1 MAIFKVTAV
10 PDFSQLKGEIAKLQ
24 SSPVTL
30 GVDTQQANVN
40 IKATT
45 QNLKKLTETFSPDGE
60 LMHSVSNYSKR
71 VGEVVTVTKSLD
83 RESGE
88 MAVTSKKVTQN
99 FEAQARAAQKAA
111 TEVQSAADAYRA
123 YAAQQNKGYTPT
135 AMQRRIESITGISGG
150 STKSAADSAKVFERA
165 WLNASGKVQDGA
177 QKAARD
183 VKNVGKAA
191 KETSGFADLMGD
203 SFGRVAAKMALWQV
217 LGNAIAGVKR
227 SFVEALDTM
236 KSVDDEMVTI
246 RKVTGATTAELNK
259 IEKQAYDTASA
270 YGVAADEYLQFVS
283 GFSRAGYGEQ
293 ASALAELAAK
303 TQIVGDTNAE
313 TAQQF
318 LLSVDAAYKY
328 QGSIEQLTKVLDG
341 ANEIDN
347 HYATSIAK
355 IAEGLGKVAP
365 IAAQAHVGVDEL
377 TAAIGTITA
386 VTQRSGTEAST
397 ALRALFLNIIGDTK
411 TEIDEGVTWTTGE
424 IAGLRDVIKV
434 YAKDAYEAAQ
444 ATGSVI
450 NPMKAIAGLSK
461 SMKDGLL
468 TEQQLMEMVS
478 DIGGKLRTSQ
488 LLALIQNW
496 DMYQSMLT
504 DFAGAAGS
512 ADKEVENALDSWTR
526 KTEILKNKWTEFVS
540 NLVETDTIKDALD
553 GVIGLVEFLDSD
565 TGRLVVQMG
574 LLVGTLA
581 LLNKGFTS
589 LMTKTAVGTFF
600 GTLTSAIG
608 GNAMATTQLIGQL
621 KSLVAILPQIGIGAA
636 IFAALAAAISLS
648 TEKARA
654 YEKALED
661 VETAQGA
668 LDETKSEYDELIN
681 KTGELTAEEKKRL
694 EVLKELRQE
703 QEKQLDAAKKTAWEA
718 WNAAHGS
725 GASAVVGGAEG
736 VGGGL
741 GVGAVK
747 TERMDIVAL
756 RDYREELAEIAAQ
769 YQIGEMSAGAYYD
782 ALEQLNAAREESVE
796 TIRAA
801 ILAGYEVTDEQREL
815 VAAYDRVQQIL
826 GVASDATAK
835 YVSGLVEEAR
845 QSGKTEKELYD
856 LVAAQ
861 ITASNTK
868 LNFSQQIMALQQL
881 ATQAGYAGN
890 ALANTFALAGI
901 NETNLKRTAA
911 GLMQSG
917 KYSSYEAAYAEAL
930 RRTQSSMLYQFSKM
944 TSTAPS
950 GGWGGTSYTPS
961 GGSSYVP
968 SGGGSSGSAAKSKQN
983 ELDNAKKKA
992 AQATI
997 DAIKRQRDAET
1008 DAIDEQI
1015 DALKKQN
1022 EETERGEKLEELK
1035 LNILKKQDE
1044 LLNARNERTVRQYN
1058 AATGQWEWVADA
1070 QKVKDAEEALEDAK
1084 KDLRDYER
1092 DTERELAI
1100 EELEARKKAIEAA
1113 YQLKI
1118 DTWQK
1123 LIDELNG
1130 DVETEKALLAASRG
1144 DWETY
1149 YQEML
1154 KVYQKLLDA
1163 AQDYEDKKQEIQNS
1177 GNTGGSNTGSG
1188 SGGVDNGGNADDVNK
1203 IIEANRKKENDALAN
1218 LDRDLALLTP
1228 EQRAVYDMWMS
1239 RGTGSYYAIEQ
1250 AKKAPKGDTGS
1261 SSGDS
1266 AKKTTDTNS
1275 PAYTPGGTFLGGYK
1289 PSTSG
1294 SGSGGSTSDSGT
1306 KKPSGG
1312 RGTLGGGKNTNKVSR
1327 YDSGGVL
1334 HGLGGIKATVDD
1346 EMVLPPDVTRKLLMP
1361 SSDSRATE
1369 VIAGMRLA
1377 LNDRTPYGKSLA
1389 GVTNN
1394 STDSHDVSY
1403 CVNGVPISTDMA
1415 KLPMEQIVRQ
1425 LNMAAFQGQVFN
1437 GW

>member
-40 IKATT
+40 INATR
-45 QNLKKLTETFSPDGE
+45 QSLQKLTETFSPEGE
-60 LMHSVSNYSKR
+60 LRRSVAGYSR
-71 VGEVVTVTKSLD
+71 QIGEVVQVSKSLNAQT
-83 RESGE
+83 GE
-88 MAVTSKKVTQN
+88 MDVTSKKVTQN
-99 FEAQARAAQKAA
+99 FEAQAKAAQKAA
-111 TEVQSAADAYRA
+111 AQVQAAKDAYRA
-123 YAAQQNKGYTPT
+123 YAAQQSRTYAPT
-135 AMQRRIESITGISGG
+135 AMQRRIESLTGISGLSG
-150 STKSAADSAKVFERA
+150 KDALESAAAFEKA
-165 WLNASGKVQDGA
+165 WLSASSKVQGSADKAA
-177 QKAARD
+177 QK
-183 VKNVGKAA
+183 VKSVGQAA
-191 KETSGFADLMGD
+191 KETSGFAGLMGD
-203 SFGRVAAKMALWQV
+203 SFVRVAGKMALWQV
-217 LGNAIAGVKR
+217 MGNAIAGVKR

-328 QGSIEQLTKVLDG
+328 QGSIERLTKVLDG

-347 HYATSIAK
+347 KYATSIQK
-355 IAEGLGKVAP
+355 VAEGLGKVAP

-386 VTQRSGTEAST
+386 VTQRSGTEAAT

-434 YAKDAYEAAQ
+434 YAKDAYDAAQ

-496 DMYQSMLT
+496 DMYQSMLG
-504 DFAGAAGS
+504 DFADAAGS

-526 KTEILKNKWTEFVS
+526 KTEILHNKWTQFVS
-540 NLVETDTIKDALD
+540 NLVETDTIKGALD
-553 GVIGLVEFLDSD
+553 AVIGLVEFLDSD
-565 TGRLVVQMG
+565 LGHLTLTIGGVTAAVIALSAAKEKLSKNEAVKGIGKIFSDIKNLGIAMGGNEEAAKGLGKLGTAILNLGLSAGQLGLIAAGIAGLVV
-574 LLVGTLA
+574 VVKTLA
-581 LLNKGFTS
+581 DANDKANRSMSDFDAEIGETNEQLQANKERLDEINSTPWNERSVEIIKEKNALEEENEALQEQLELLQKQKLEKAQNSTGEGFRFGFTNGS
-589 LMTKTAVGTFF
+589 EAYETILNYLDKYTEQLERTGQVEESQQLAFEKTTEAAAIQVEMLQYLKDNGQ
-600 GTLTSAIG
+600 TLTSQEEALIAAYERLG
-608 GNAMATTQLIGQL
+608 SVIPDTTDAMA
-621 KSLVAILPQIGIGAA
+621 
-636 IFAALAAAISLS
+636 
-648 TEKARA
+648 
-654 YEKALED
+654 D
-661 VETAQGA
+661 
-668 LDETKSEYDELIN
+668 
-681 KTGELTAEEKKRL
+681 
-694 EVLKELRQE
+694 
-703 QEKQLDAAKKTAWEA
+703 
-718 WNAAHGS
+718 
-725 GASAVVGGAEG
+725 
-736 VGGGL
+736 
-741 GVGAVK
+741 
-747 TERMDIVAL
+747 
-756 RDYREELAEIAAQ
+756 
-769 YQIGEMSAGAYYD
+769 
-782 ALEQLNAAREESVE
+782 
-796 TIRAA
+796 
-801 ILAGYEVTDEQREL
+801 
-815 VAAYDRVQQIL
+815 
-826 GVASDATAK
+826 
-835 YVSGLVEEAR
+835 YVSGLLAEAR

-881 ATQAGYAGN
+881 AMQAGYAGN

-901 NETNLKRTAA
+901 NESNVKRTAA
-911 GLMQSG
+911 GLMQTG
-917 KYSSYEAAYAEAL
+917 KYSSYEAAYAEAM
-930 RRTQSSMLYQFSKM
+930 RRMQSSMLYQFGNM

-950 GGWGGTSYTPS
+950 GGWSGSTDNNYTPS
-961 GGSSYVP
+961 GNT
-968 SGGGSSGSAAKSKQN
+968 SKTKQT
-983 ELDNAKKKA
+983 ELDNARKKA

-1177 GNTGGSNTGSG
+1177 GNTGGDNNNDSG
-1188 SGGVDNGGNADDVNK
+1188 DKDDTSGWKPAPSHEPEGTKTNGGAGNAS
-1203 IIEANRKKENDALAN
+1203 
-1218 LDRDLALLTP
+1218 DRG
-1228 EQRAVYDMWMS
+1228 M
-1239 RGTGSYYAIEQ
+1239 
-1250 AKKAPKGDTGS
+1250 
-1261 SSGDS
+1261 SSGQTPNTPQFEYNGENTKWAGGRPGVTHS
-1266 AKKTTDTNS
+1266 ESYLPKKDT
-1275 PAYTPGGTFLGGYK
+1275 
-1289 PSTSG
+1289 
-1294 SGSGGSTSDSGT
+1294 GSGGSTSGSGT

-1312 RGTLGGGKNTNKVSR
+1312 GNTLGGGKNINKVSR

>member
-10 PDFSQLKGEIAKLQ
+10 PDFSQLKGEITKLQ

-30 GVDTQQANVN
+30 GVDTRQADVN

-60 LMHSVSNYSKR
+60 LVHSVSNYSKR

-99 FEAQARAAQKAA
+99 FEAQAKAAQKAA
-111 TEVQSAADAYRA
+111 KEVQSAADAYRA

-150 STKSAADSAKVFERA
+150 STKSAAESAKVFERA
-165 WLNASGKVQDGA
+165 WLNASDKVQDGA
-177 QKAARD
+177 QKAQTS

-203 SFGRVAAKMALWQV
+203 SFVRVAGKMALWQV
-217 LGNAIAGVKR
+217 MGNAIAGVKR
-227 SFVEALDTM
+227 RFVEALDTM

-270 YGVAADEYLQFVS
+270 YGVAADEYLQFVA

-328 QGSIEQLTKVLDG
+328 QGNIEKLTAVLDG

-347 HYATSIAK
+347 RYATSIQK
-355 IAEGLGKVAP
+355 VAEGLGKVAP

-386 VTQRSGTEAST
+386 VTQRSGTEAAT

-424 IAGLRDVIKV
+424 IAGLRDVIKL
-434 YAKDAYEAAQ
+434 YAKDAYDAAQ

-496 DMYQSMLT
+496 DMYESMLT

-526 KTEILKNKWTEFVS
+526 KTEILHNKWTQFVS
-540 NLVETDTIKDALD
+540 NLVETDTIKGALD
-553 GVIGLVEFLDSD
+553 AVIGLVEFLDSD
-565 TGRLVVQMG
+565 LGHLTLTIGGVTAAVIALSAAKEKLSKNEAVKGIGKIFSDIKNLGIAMGGNEEAAKGLGKLGTAILNLGLSAGQLGLIAAGIAGLVVVVKTFADANDKANRSMSDFDAEIGETNEQLQANKERLDEINSTPWNERSVEIIKEKNALEEENEALQEQLE
-574 LLVGTLA
+574 LLQKQKLEKAQNSTGEGFRF
-581 LLNKGFTS
+581 GFTNGS
-589 LMTKTAVGTFF
+589 EAYETILNYLDKYTEQLERTGQVEESQQLAFEKTTEAAAIQVEMLQYLKDNGQ
-600 GTLTSAIG
+600 TLTSQEEALIAAYERLG
-608 GNAMATTQLIGQL
+608 SVIPDTTDAMA
-621 KSLVAILPQIGIGAA
+621 
-636 IFAALAAAISLS
+636 
-648 TEKARA
+648 
-654 YEKALED
+654 D
-661 VETAQGA
+661 
-668 LDETKSEYDELIN
+668 
-681 KTGELTAEEKKRL
+681 
-694 EVLKELRQE
+694 
-703 QEKQLDAAKKTAWEA
+703 
-718 WNAAHGS
+718 
-725 GASAVVGGAEG
+725 
-736 VGGGL
+736 
-741 GVGAVK
+741 
-747 TERMDIVAL
+747 
-756 RDYREELAEIAAQ
+756 
-769 YQIGEMSAGAYYD
+769 
-782 ALEQLNAAREESVE
+782 
-796 TIRAA
+796 
-801 ILAGYEVTDEQREL
+801 
-815 VAAYDRVQQIL
+815 
-826 GVASDATAK
+826 
-835 YVSGLVEEAR
+835 YVSGLLAEAR

-868 LNFSQQIMALQQL
+868 LNFSQQIAALKAL
-881 ATQAGYAGN
+881 AVQAGYTAQDIAAVYAYANGAGSYQTDS
-890 ALANTFALAGI
+890 A
-901 NETNLKRTAA
+901 EVKKRATE
-911 GLMQSG
+911 LLNSG
-917 KYSSYEAAYAEAL
+917 KASSISQAFNLAKKEL
-930 RRTQSSMLYQFSKM
+930 TQESWGNL
-944 TSTAPS
+944 TSRYTPI
-950 GGWGGTSYTPS
+950 GTSYNPPGEDPS
-961 GGSSYVP
+961 
-968 SGGGSSGSAAKSKQN
+968 SAAKSKQN

-997 DAIKRQRDAET
+997 DAIRKQMKAET

-1070 QKVKDAEEALEDAK
+1070 EKVKQAQEDLENAK

-1118 DTWQK
+1118 DTWQN
-1123 LIDELNG
+1123 LIDQLNG
-1130 DVETEKALLAASRG
+1130 DVETEAALLAASRG

-1154 KVYQKLLDA
+1154 KVYQNLLDA
-1163 AQDYEDKKQEIQNS
+1163 AEDYQKKMTAIQSQTPTPGAN
-1177 GNTGGSNTGSG
+1177 
-1188 SGGVDNGGNADDVNK
+1188 NGGNADDVNK

-1218 LDRDLALLTP
+1218 LNKDLASLTP
-1228 EQRAVYDMWMS
+1228 AQRSVYDMWMS

-1250 AKKAPKGDTGS
+1250 AKKAPKGNTGS
-1261 SSGDS
+1261 SSGGS
-1266 AKKTTDTNS
+1266 TKKTTDTSS

-1289 PSTSG
+1289 PTTSG
-1294 SGSGGSTSDSGT
+1294 SGGGSTSSSST
-1306 KKPSGG
+1306 RRPSGG

-1361 SSDSRATE
+1361 SSDSRAKE
-1369 VIAGMRLA
+1369 VIAGMRLV
-1377 LNDRTPYGKSLA
+1377 LNDRIPYGKSLA

-1394 STDSHDVSY
+1394 SADSHDVTY
-1403 CVNGVPISTDMA
+1403 CVNGVPISPDMA

>member
-30 GVDTQQANVN
+30 GVDTQSANVN
-40 IKATT
+40 IKATA
-45 QNLKKLTETFSPDGE
+45 QSLQKLTETFSPEGE
-60 LMHSVSNYSKR
+60 LLRSVSNYSKR
-71 VGEVVTVTKSLD
+71 VGEVVQVSKSLNAQT
-83 RESGE
+83 GE
-88 MAVTSKKVTQN
+88 MDVTSKKVTQN
-99 FEAQARAAQKAA
+99 FEAQAKAAQKAA
-111 TEVQSAADAYRA
+111 AQVQAAKDAYRA
-123 YAAQQNKGYTPT
+123 YAAQQSSTYAPT
-135 AMQRRIESITGISGG
+135 AMQGRIESLTGVSGLSG
-150 STKSAADSAKVFERA
+150 KSARESAAVFEKA
-165 WLNASGKVQDGA
+165 WLNASSKVQ
-177 QKAARD
+177 
-183 VKNVGKAA
+183 NSL

-217 LGNAIAGVKR
+217 MGNAIAGVKR
-227 SFVEALDTM
+227 SFTEALETM
-236 KSVDDEMVTI
+236 KAVDDEMVTI
-246 RKVTGATTAELNK
+246 RKVTGATTAELDK

-270 YGVAADEYLQFVS
+270 YGAAADEYLNGVAN
-283 GFSRAGYGEQ
+283 FSRAGYGEQ
-293 ASALAELAAK
+293 ASALAELATK
-303 TQIVGDTNAE
+303 TQIVGDTDAE

-328 QGSIEQLTKVLDG
+328 QGSIQQLTKVLDG

-347 HYATSIAK
+347 RYATSISK

-397 ALRALFLNIIGDTK
+397 ALRALILNIIGDTK

-424 IAGLRDVIKV
+424 IAGLRDVIKL
-434 YAKDAYEAAQ
+434 YAKDAYDAAQ

-450 NPMKAIAGLSK
+450 NPMKAIGGLAQ

-468 TEQQLMEMVS
+468 TEQKLMEMVS

-496 DMYQSMLT
+496 DMYESMLS
-504 DFAGAAGS
+504 DFANAAGS

-526 KTEILKNKWTEFVS
+526 KTEILHNKWTQFVS
-540 NLVETDTIKDALD
+540 NLVETETIKDALD

-574 LLVGTLA
+574 LLVSVLA
-581 LLNKGFTS
+581 MADKGFTA

-600 GTLTSAIG
+600 GTLTAAIG
-608 GNAMATTQLIGQL
+608 SDAMAITQLTGQMKDL
-621 KSLVAILPQIGIGAA
+621 LVILPKLGVGAA
-636 IFAALAAAISLS
+636 IFAALAVAISLS

-661 VETAQGA
+661 VETAQSA
-668 LDETKSEYDELIN
+668 LDATKSEYDELIG
-681 KTGELTAEEKKRL
+681 KTGELTDTEKKRL
-694 EVLKELRQE
+694 EVLKAIREE
-703 QEKQLDAAKKTAWEA
+703 QEKQLETAQKSTWET
-718 WNAAHGS
+718 WNDLHGS
-725 GASAVVGGAEG
+725 GAQTI
-736 VGGGL
+736 VGGGE
-741 GVGAVK
+741 GIGGGMGIGAIQ

-756 RDYREELAEIAAQ
+756 RNYREELAEIAAQ
-769 YQIGEMSAGAYYD
+769 YQDGETSTGAYYD
-782 ALEQLNAAREESVE
+782 ALEQLNEAREESVE

-826 GVASDATAK
+826 GIASDATAK
-835 YVSGLVEEAR
+835 YVSGLVEEAA

-881 ATQAGYAGN
+881 AAQAGYAGN
-890 ALANTFALAGI
+890 ALTNMFALAGI
-901 NETNLKRTAA
+901 NESNVKKTAA
-911 GLMQSG
+911 GLMQTG
-917 KYSSYEAAYAEAL
+917 NYSSYEEAYAEAL
-930 RRTQSSMLYQFSKM
+930 RRAQESMLYQFGKL

-950 GGWGGTSYTPS
+950 GGWGGSTDNSSTNSNTSNSNTS
-961 GGSSYVP
+961 
-968 SGGGSSGSAAKSKQN
+968 KSKQDA
-983 ELDNAKKKA
+983 LDNARKKA

-1163 AQDYEDKKQEIQNS
+1163 AQDYEDKKQKIQNS
-1177 GNTGGSNTGSG
+1177 GNTGGGNTGGGGGGGGDG
-1188 SGGVDNGGNADDVNK
+1188 SGGDGSKGNDTGDNNK
-1203 IIEANRKKENDALAN
+1203 SSPTSEIDS
-1218 LDRDLALLTP
+1218 LTP
-1228 EQRAVYDMWMS
+1228 VQRIIYDMWMS
-1239 RGTGSYYAIEQ
+1239 RGVGTYEALRQ
-1250 AKKAPKGDTGS
+1250 AKQNASDKVKDNFNKTAESSKDYEKTTVGKLDGVTKKDTGS
-1261 SSGDS
+1261 SG
-1266 AKKTTDTNS
+1266 
-1275 PAYTPGGTFLGGYK
+1275 
-1289 PSTSG
+1289 STSG
-1294 SGSGGSTSDSGT
+1294 SSK

-1312 RGTLGGGKNTNKVSR
+1312 GNTLGGGKNINKVSR

-1346 EMVLPPDVTRKLLMP
+1346 EMVLPPDVTRKLLTP

-1369 VIAGMRLA
+1369 VIAGMRMA

-1403 CVNGVPISTDMA
+1403 CVNGVPISADMA

>member
-10 PDFSQLKGEIAKLQ
+10 PDFSQLKSEIAKLQ

-30 GVDTQQANVN
+30 GVDTRQANVN

-45 QNLKKLTETFSPDGE
+45 KEIK
-60 LMHSVSNYSKR
+60 
-71 VGEVVTVTKSLD
+71 
-83 RESGE
+83 
-88 MAVTSKKVTQN
+88 
-99 FEAQARAAQKAA
+99 
-111 TEVQSAADAYRA
+111 
-123 YAAQQNKGYTPT
+123 
-135 AMQRRIESITGISGG
+135 
-150 STKSAADSAKVFERA
+150 
-165 WLNASGKVQDGA
+165 NA
-177 QKAARD
+177 
-183 VKNVGKAA
+183 GKAA
-191 KETSGFADLMGD
+191 KETSGFADLMGK
-203 SFGRVAAKMALWQV
+203 SFSRLTLQMATWQM

-328 QGSIEQLTKVLDG
+328 QGNIEQLTKVLDG
-341 ANEIDN
+341 ANEVDN
-347 HYATSIAK
+347 HYATSIQA

-434 YAKDAYEAAQ
+434 YAKDAYDAAQ

-496 DMYQSMLT
+496 DMYQSMLG
-504 DFAGAAGS
+504 DFADAAGS

-540 NLVETDTIKDALD
+540 HLVETDTIKGALD
-553 GVIGLVEFLDSD
+553 AVIGLVEFLDTDLGHLTLTIGGVTLAVVALSAAKEKLSQNEAVKGIGKIFSD
-565 TGRLVVQMG
+565 IKNLGSAMGGNEEAAKGLGKLGTAILNLGLSGGQLGLIAAGIAGLVVVVKSLADANDKANRSMSDFDTEIGETNEQLKTNKERLDEINSTPWNERSVEIIKEKNALEAENEALQEQLE
-574 LLVGTLA
+574 LLQKQKLEKAQNSTGEGFRF
-581 LLNKGFTS
+581 GFTNGS
-589 LMTKTAVGTFF
+589 EAYETILNYLDKYTEQLERTGQVEESQQLAFEKTTEAAASQVEMLQYLKDNGQ
-600 GTLTSAIG
+600 TLTNQEEALIAAYERLGSVIPG
-608 GNAMATTQLIGQL
+608 TTDAMA
-621 KSLVAILPQIGIGAA
+621 
-636 IFAALAAAISLS
+636 
-648 TEKARA
+648 E
-654 YEKALED
+654 
-661 VETAQGA
+661 
-668 LDETKSEYDELIN
+668 
-681 KTGELTAEEKKRL
+681 
-694 EVLKELRQE
+694 
-703 QEKQLDAAKKTAWEA
+703 
-718 WNAAHGS
+718 
-725 GASAVVGGAEG
+725 
-736 VGGGL
+736 
-741 GVGAVK
+741 
-747 TERMDIVAL
+747 
-756 RDYREELAEIAAQ
+756 
-769 YQIGEMSAGAYYD
+769 
-782 ALEQLNAAREESVE
+782 
-796 TIRAA
+796 
-801 ILAGYEVTDEQREL
+801 
-815 VAAYDRVQQIL
+815 
-826 GVASDATAK
+826 
-835 YVSGLVEEAR
+835 YVSGLLEEAR
-845 QSGKTEKELYD
+845 QSDKTEKELYD

-1015 DALKKQN
+1015 NALKKQN

-1188 SGGVDNGGNADDVNK
+1188 SGNVDNGGNADDVNK

-1239 RGTGSYYAIEQ
+1239 RGVGSYEAMRQ
-1250 AKKAPKGDTGS
+1250 AKKAAKS
-1261 SSGDS
+1261 SSETVKDNFNKTAEPS
-1266 AKKTTDTNS
+1266 KDYNKTTVGKLDGVTKKDT
-1275 PAYTPGGTFLGGYK
+1275 
-1289 PSTSG
+1289 
-1294 SGSGGSTSDSGT
+1294 GSGGSTSGSGT

-1369 VIAGMRLA
+1369 VIAAMRLA

-1394 STDSHDVSY
+1394 STDSHDISY

>member
-30 GVDTQQANVN
+30 GVDTQSANIN
-40 IKATT
+40 IKATA
-45 QNLKKLTETFSPDGE
+45 QSLQKLTETFSPEGE
-60 LMHSVSNYSKR
+60 LLRSVSNYSKR
-71 VGEVVTVTKSLD
+71 VGEVVQVSKSLNAQT
-83 RESGE
+83 GE
-88 MAVTSKKVTQN
+88 MDVTSKKVTQN
-99 FEAQARAAQKAA
+99 FAAQAKAAQQAA
-111 TEVQSAADAYRA
+111 AQVQAVKDAYRA
-123 YAAQQNKGYTPT
+123 YSAQQSSTYAPT
-135 AMQRRIESITGISGG
+135 AMQSRIEDVTGISGLSG
-150 STKSAADSAKVFERA
+150 KSARESAAAFEKA
-165 WLNASGKVQDGA
+165 WLNASSKVQ
-177 QKAARD
+177 
-183 VKNVGKAA
+183 NSL

-217 LGNAIAGVKR
+217 MGNAIAGVKR
-227 SFVEALDTM
+227 SFTEALETM
-236 KSVDDEMVTI
+236 KAVDDEMVTI
-246 RKVTGATTAELNK
+246 RKVTGATTTELDK
-259 IEKQAYDTASA
+259 IEKQAYETASA
-270 YGVAADEYLQFVS
+270 YGEAADEYLNSVAN
-283 GFSRAGYGEQ
+283 FSRAGYGDQ
-293 ASALAELAAK
+293 ASALAELATK

-328 QGSIEQLTKVLDG
+328 QGSIRQLTKVLDG

-347 HYATSIAK
+347 RYATSISK

-386 VTQRSGTEAST
+386 VTQRSGTEAAT

-424 IAGLRDVIKV
+424 IAGLRDVIKL
-434 YAKDAYEAAQ
+434 YAKDAYDAAQ

-450 NPMKAIAGLSK
+450 NPMKAIAGLSQ

-468 TEQQLMEMVS
+468 TEQKLMEMVS

-496 DMYQSMLT
+496 DMYQSMLG
-504 DFAGAAGS
+504 DFADAAGS

-526 KTEILKNKWTEFVS
+526 KTEILHNKWTQFVS
-540 NLVETDTIKDALD
+540 NLIETDTIKGALD
-553 GVIGLVEFLDSD
+553 VVIGLVEFLDSD
-565 TGRLVVQMG
+565 LGHLTVTIAGVTAAVIALSAAKEKLSKNEAVKGIGKIFSDIKNLGSAMGGSEEAAKGLGKLGTAILNLGLSGGQLGLIAAGIAGLVV
-574 LLVGTLA
+574 VVKTLA
-581 LLNKGFTS
+581 DANDKANRSMSDFDTEIGETNEQLQANKERLDEINSTPWNERSVEIIKEKNALEAENEALQEQVELLRKQKLEKAQNSTGEGFQFGFTNGS
-589 LMTKTAVGTFF
+589 EAYETILNYLDKYTEQLERTGQVEESQQLAFEKTTEAAANQVEMLQYLKDNGQ
-600 GTLTSAIG
+600 TLTSQEEA
-608 GNAMATTQLIGQL
+608 LI
-621 KSLVAILPQIGIGAA
+621 A
-636 IFAALAAAISLS
+636 
-648 TEKARA
+648 A
-654 YEKALED
+654 YE
-661 VETAQGA
+661 
-668 LDETKSEYDELIN
+668 
-681 KTGELTAEEKKRL
+681 RL
-694 EVLKELRQE
+694 GSVIPGTN
-703 QEKQLDAAKKTAWEA
+703 DA
-718 WNAAHGS
+718 
-725 GASAVVGGAEG
+725 
-736 VGGGL
+736 
-741 GVGAVK
+741 
-747 TERMDIVAL
+747 M
-756 RDYREELAEIAAQ
+756 
-769 YQIGEMSAGAYYD
+769 
-782 ALEQLNAAREESVE
+782 
-796 TIRAA
+796 
-801 ILAGYEVTDEQREL
+801 
-815 VAAYDRVQQIL
+815 
-826 GVASDATAK
+826 AK

-861 ITASNTK
+861 IAASNQG
-868 LNFSQQIMALQQL
+868 LNFSQQIAALQQL
-881 ATQAGYAGN
+881 GYQAGLTAQQVSMATGMLGTYQDQRN
-890 ALANTFALAGI
+890 I
-901 NETNLKRTAA
+901 ERTIK
-911 GLMQSG
+911 GLMQTE
-917 KYSSYEAAYAEAL
+917 KLTRAQAEARVYSGMQHAL
-930 RRTQSSMLYQFSKM
+930 WTGISQNGGWGGNSY
-944 TSTAPS
+944 APS
-950 GGWGGTSYTPS
+950 GGGYS
-961 GGSSYVP
+961 GGS
-968 SGGGSSGSAAKSKQN
+968 GSSGSSRKN
-983 ELDNAKKKA
+983 ELDNARKKA

-997 DAIKRQRDAET
+997 DAIKKQRDAET

-1035 LNILKKQDE
+1035 LNILKRQDE

-1130 DVETEKALLAASRG
+1130 DVETEAALLAASRG

-1163 AQDYEDKKQEIQNS
+1163 ARDYEDKRQKIQNS
-1177 GNTGGSNTGSG
+1177 SNTGGSNTGGGGGGDDG
-1188 SGGVDNGGNADDVNK
+1188 SKGNDTGGDNKSSLASEVDS
-1203 IIEANRKKENDALAN
+1203 
-1218 LDRDLALLTP
+1218 LTP
-1228 EQRAVYDMWMS
+1228 AQRSIYDMWMR
-1239 RGTGSYYAIEQ
+1239 RGVGTYEALRQ
-1250 AKKAPKGDTGS
+1250 AKQIPSNKVKEDFDKTAES
-1261 SSGDS
+1261 SKDYE
-1266 AKKTTDTNS
+1266 KTTVGKLDGVTKKDT
-1275 PAYTPGGTFLGGYK
+1275 
-1289 PSTSG
+1289 
-1294 SGSGGSTSDSGT
+1294 GSGGSTSGSGT

-1312 RGTLGGGKNTNKVSR
+1312 GNTLGGGKNINKVSR

-1394 STDSHDVSY
+1394 STDSHNVSY

>member
-40 IKATT
+40 INATR
-45 QNLKKLTETFSPDGE
+45 QSLQKLTETFSPEGE
-60 LMHSVSNYSKR
+60 LRRSVASYSR
-71 VGEVVTVTKSLD
+71 QIGEVVQVSKSLNAQT
-83 RESGE
+83 GE
-88 MAVTSKKVTQN
+88 MDVTSKKVTQN
-99 FEAQARAAQKAA
+99 FEAQAKAAQKAA
-111 TEVQSAADAYRA
+111 AQVQAAKDAYRA
-123 YAAQQNKGYTPT
+123 YAAQQSRTYAPT
-135 AMQRRIESITGISGG
+135 AMQRRIESLTGISGLSG
-150 STKSAADSAKVFERA
+150 KDAHESAAAFEKA
-165 WLNASGKVQDGA
+165 WLSASSKVQGSADKAA
-177 QKAARD
+177 QK
-183 VKNVGKAA
+183 VKSVGQAA
-191 KETSGFADLMGD
+191 KETSGFAGLMGD
-203 SFGRVAAKMALWQV
+203 SFVRVAGKMALWQV
-217 LGNAIAGVKR
+217 MGNAIAGVKR

-236 KSVDDEMVTI
+236 KSVDNEMVTI

-347 HYATSIAK
+347 KYATSIQK
-355 IAEGLGKVAP
+355 VAEGLGKVAP

-386 VTQRSGTEAST
+386 VTQRSGTEAAT

-434 YAKDAYEAAQ
+434 YAKDAYDAAQ

-496 DMYQSMLT
+496 DMYQSMLG
-504 DFAGAAGS
+504 DFADAAGS

-526 KTEILKNKWTEFVS
+526 KTEILHNKWTQFVS
-540 NLVETDTIKDALD
+540 NLVETDTIKSALD

-565 TGRLVVQMG
+565 LGHLTLTIGGVTAAVIALSAAKEKLSKNEAVKGIGKIFSDIKNLGIAMGGNEEAAKGLGKLGTAILNLGLSAGQLGLIAAGIAGLVV
-574 LLVGTLA
+574 VVKTLA
-581 LLNKGFTS
+581 DANDKANRSMSDFDAEIGETNEQLQANKEHLDEINSTPWNERSVEIIKEKNALEEENEALQEQLELLQKQKLEKAQNSTGEGFRFGFTNGS
-589 LMTKTAVGTFF
+589 EAYETILNYLDKYTEQLERTGQVEESQQLAFEKTTEAAAIQVEMLQYLKDNGQ
-600 GTLTSAIG
+600 TLTSQEEALIAAYERLG
-608 GNAMATTQLIGQL
+608 SVIPDTTDAMA
-621 KSLVAILPQIGIGAA
+621 
-636 IFAALAAAISLS
+636 
-648 TEKARA
+648 
-654 YEKALED
+654 D
-661 VETAQGA
+661 
-668 LDETKSEYDELIN
+668 
-681 KTGELTAEEKKRL
+681 
-694 EVLKELRQE
+694 
-703 QEKQLDAAKKTAWEA
+703 
-718 WNAAHGS
+718 
-725 GASAVVGGAEG
+725 
-736 VGGGL
+736 
-741 GVGAVK
+741 
-747 TERMDIVAL
+747 
-756 RDYREELAEIAAQ
+756 
-769 YQIGEMSAGAYYD
+769 
-782 ALEQLNAAREESVE
+782 
-796 TIRAA
+796 
-801 ILAGYEVTDEQREL
+801 
-815 VAAYDRVQQIL
+815 
-826 GVASDATAK
+826 
-835 YVSGLVEEAR
+835 YVSGLLAEAR

-881 ATQAGYAGN
+881 AMQAGYAGN

-901 NETNLKRTAA
+901 NESNVKRTAA
-911 GLMQSG
+911 GLMQTG
-917 KYSSYEAAYAEAL
+917 KYSSYEAAYAEAM
-930 RRTQSSMLYQFSKM
+930 RRMQSSMLYQFGNM

-950 GGWGGTSYTPS
+950 GGWSGSTDNNYTPS
-961 GGSSYVP
+961 GNT
-968 SGGGSSGSAAKSKQN
+968 SKTKQT
-983 ELDNAKKKA
+983 ELDNARKKA

-1130 DVETEKALLAASRG
+1130 DVEMEKALLAASRG

-1177 GNTGGSNTGSG
+1177 GNTGGDNNNDSG
-1188 SGGVDNGGNADDVNK
+1188 DKDDTSGWKPAPSHEPEGTKTNGGAGNAS
-1203 IIEANRKKENDALAN
+1203 
-1218 LDRDLALLTP
+1218 DRG
-1228 EQRAVYDMWMS
+1228 M
-1239 RGTGSYYAIEQ
+1239 
-1250 AKKAPKGDTGS
+1250 
-1261 SSGDS
+1261 SSGQTPNTPQFEYNGENTKWAGGRPGVTHS
-1266 AKKTTDTNS
+1266 ESYLPKKDT
-1275 PAYTPGGTFLGGYK
+1275 
-1289 PSTSG
+1289 
-1294 SGSGGSTSDSGT
+1294 GSGGSTSGSGT

-1312 RGTLGGGKNTNKVSR
+1312 GNTLGGGKNINKVSR

-1361 SSDSRATE
+1361 SSDSRAKE